1 MPTRDAPDEPR
12 TPLPCLDIAPEHH
25 RKHAGFLP
33 AAPIHAAQARLRE
46 EIKRGDKPPG
56 STLSAYFVT
65 ATDPE
70 HRYPGVVRRIA
81 SKAETVEGKHVVKLT
96 VGFSDQ
102 VRNDYLKRNRE
113 LRPGSEVRARVQCG
127 HARLAY
133 VMLRDVVHVFY
144 ETILFRWPFLT

>member
-1 MPTRDAPDEPR
+1 M
-12 TPLPCLDIAPEHH
+12 
-25 RKHAGFLP
+25 
-33 AAPIHAAQARLRE
+33 APIHAALARLRE
-46 EIKRGDKPPG
+46 EIKRGDKPADA
-56 STLSAYFVT
+56 TLSAYFVT

-81 SKAETVEGKHVVKLT
+81 SKAETVEGNHVVKLT
-96 VGFSDQ
+96 VGFSDR

-113 LRPGSEVRARVQCG
+113 LRPGSEVRARVHCG

-133 VMLRDVVHVFY
+133 VMFRDVVHVFY